1 MPGGQSEHHR
11 GDRLVDLVD
20 NDHPALGREALRGV
34 VRRVHPIG
42 LEGGLPPAGAGE
54 LGTGSG
60 TDAMLAWS
68 TT

>member
-20 NDHPALGREALRGV
+20 SDHPALGHDAPGGV
-34 VRRVHPIG
+34 VRRAHPIG
-42 LEGGLPPAGAGE
+42 LEGDLPPAGAGE

-60 TDAMLAWS
+60 TEDDASVS